1 MGRDLPEAMAGLVR
15 GVTRVRVI
23 DGGVSK
29 GEALAGEVLGEWDG
43 DIAEVLGRLAVGQP
57 AAAFHCMCLGH
68 PAIELWVGD
77 RRRVTI
83 GVHHGRSVRVHG
95 WWSDAPLLDG
105 EGLLRWLAD
114 HGVAGPLAT
123 FLAERA
129 AASEHEVRQVAW
141 VAATP
146 AVLKARMAGLAGRG
160 MLPRF
165 LKATDADAI
174 AAVEAVRAV
183 YGVDAAVVLLGWY
196 GGPGGPWSGYPA
208 YEQIV
213 EVLLQCFAVEE
224 LIAAGVCEEEGVLLG
239 LARFLARHGAAP
251 RERRLVGEELR
262 GRLIELVDRRGDEDM
277 RARLAAALLER
288 EPRTRDGVR
297 IGDAE
302 LGMTLGQPVRCG
314 AAWAVIDGASVV
326 RFAAGRTVGSR
337 VVALPV
343 GAAELAAVGEELV
356 ITVMPRGEVWQVPV
370 RGGEVRVVATGQVRP
385 MSPVGFAGRAAWL
398 EQELAGNRTATRVRL
413 AGEDVLAEHAGNAWD
428 LINCDGALWWARHGG
443 SLWSTLFGKNI
454 HRADLMRWSSER
466 GRAEVVMVLE
476 GGDDGVSVPRLFTDG
491 RRIAWT
497 SGQRIGVMDGGGET
511 RWFAVDAEILAVVPH
526 GDGVLVAVARDRV
539 GELRAID
546 GGGSR
551 VLARWDR
558 APWERERLAVADGQV
573 VWNSGEHLWA
583 IALADEPGVG

>member
-1 MGRDLPEAMAGLVR
+1 MERDLPEAMAGLVR

-29 GEALAGEVLGEWDG
+29 GKALAGEVLGEWDG
-43 DIAEVLGRLAVGQP
+43 EIINGVLERLAVGQP
-57 AAAFHCMCLGH
+57 AGAFHCMCLGH

-83 GVHHGRSVRVHG
+83 GVHHGRSVRVDG
-95 WWSDAPLLDG
+95 WWSDAPLVDG

-114 HGVAGPLAT
+114 HGVAGPLET

-129 AASEHEVRQVAW
+129 AASEHEVRRVAW
-141 VAATP
+141 AAATP
-146 AVLKARMAGLAGRG
+146 AILRPRMAGLAGRG

-183 YGVDAAVVLLGWY
+183 YGVEAAVVLLGWF

-213 EVLLQCFAVEE
+213 EVLLQCVAIEE
-224 LIAAGVCEEEGVLLG
+224 LIAAGESEEEGVLLG

-251 RERRLVGEELR
+251 RERRLVSEALR
-262 GRLIELVDRRGDEDM
+262 GRLIELVERRGDADM
-277 RARLAAALLER
+277 RARLAAALLES

-302 LGMTLGQPVRCG
+302 LATTLGQPVRCG
-314 AAWAVIDGASVV
+314 GAWAVIDGDSVV
-326 RFAAGRTVGSR
+326 RFEAGRTVGQR

-343 GAAELAAVGEELV
+343 GAAELAAVDEELV
-356 ITVMPRGEVWQVPV
+356 VTVMARGEVWQVPA
-370 RGGEVRVVATGQVRP
+370 RGGEVRVIATGQARP
-385 MSPVGFAGRAAWL
+385 MSPAGFAGRAAWF
-398 EQELAGNRTATRVRL
+398 EQQELPGHHTATRVRL
-413 AGEDVLAEHAGNAWD
+413 AGDVVAEHAGNAWD

-454 HRADLMRWSSER
+454 HRADLMRWRPER
-466 GRAEVVMVLE
+466 RKAEVVTVLE
-476 GGDDGVSVPRLFTDG
+476 GGDDGVSYPRLFTDG

-497 SGQRIGVMDGGGET
+497 SGQRIGVMDGGGRP

-546 GGGSR
+546 AGGGR

-583 IALADEPGVG
+583 VALPGG